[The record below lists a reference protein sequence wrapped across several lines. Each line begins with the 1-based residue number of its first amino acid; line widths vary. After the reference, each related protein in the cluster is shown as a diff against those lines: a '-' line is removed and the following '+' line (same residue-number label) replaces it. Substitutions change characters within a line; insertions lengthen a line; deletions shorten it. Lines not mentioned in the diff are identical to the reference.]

1 MSDLVQLLIIDCTFD
16 SNGKSSNCVK
26 DICSNMNLTKQID
39 GYESIP
45 FHSNWNLTNKYFNAN
60 IKVCISKEF
69 QIEKVNKGYI
79 EAVIILFNLD
89 QENEFIKIKE
99 VSNTLKSGCLEVSIL
114 VNINEQTSGSK
125 YDDVFQW
132 CIDNNFELV
141 QIHDKT
147 EEDEEDEFPEKVG
160 IDRIIEALRSH
171 VWSNHILHEE
181 NDNVRKP
188 NLKSNTKEQ
197 KTDEQGDIENM
208 QTFEELFGNF
218 EKMKEKA
225 QTLHSDDRKE
235 YAEKVTLA
243 FMEAL
248 GIDDED
254 S

>member
-1 MSDLVQLLIIDCTFD
+1 MSDPVQLLIIDCTFD
-16 SNGKSSNCVK
+16 SNGKSSNCVE
-26 DICSNMNLTKQID
+26 DICNNMNFSKQID
-39 GYESIP
+39 GYDSIP
-45 FHSNWNLTNKYFNAN
+45 FHSNWNLTNKYFKAN
-60 IKVCISKEF
+60 IKVCICKEF
-69 QIEKVNKGYI
+69 QIEKVNKGHI

-89 QENEFIKIKE
+89 QDNEYIKIKE
-99 VSNTLKSGCLEVSIL
+99 VSDTLKSGCLEVSIL

-132 CIDNNFELV
+132 CVDNNFELV
-141 QIHDKT
+141 QIHDEK

-160 IDRIIEALRSH
+160 VDRIIEALKSH
-171 VWSNHILHEE
+171 VWSNHTLHEE
-181 NDNVRKP
+181 NDNSRTP
-188 NLKSNTKEQ
+188 NLESNTKKQ
-197 KTDEQGDIENM
+197 KPNEQGDMENM

-225 QTLHSDDRKE
+225 QTLHGDERKE

>member
-1 MSDLVQLLIIDCTFD
+1 MSDPVQLLIIDCTFD
-16 SNGKSSNCVK
+16 SNGKSSNCVE
-26 DICSNMNLTKQID
+26 DICNNMNFSKQID
-39 GYESIP
+39 GYDNIP
-45 FHSNWNLTNKYFNAN
+45 FHSNWNLTNKYFKAN
-60 IKVCISKEF
+60 IKVCICKEF
-69 QIEKVNKGYI
+69 QIEKVNKGHI

-89 QENEFIKIKE
+89 QDNEYIKIKE
-99 VSNTLKSGCLEVSIL
+99 VSDTLKSGCLEVSIL

-132 CIDNNFELV
+132 CVDNNFELV
-141 QIHDKT
+141 QIHDEK

-160 IDRIIEALRSH
+160 VDRIIEALKSH
-171 VWSNHILHEE
+171 VWSNHTLHEE
-181 NDNVRKP
+181 KDNSRTP
-188 NLKSNTKEQ
+188 NLESNTKKQ
-197 KTDEQGDIENM
+197 KPNEQGDMENM

-225 QTLHSDDRKE
+225 QTLHGDERKE

>member
-1 MSDLVQLLIIDCTFD
+1 MSDPVQLLIIDCTFD
-16 SNGKSSNCVK
+16 SNGKSSNCVE
-26 DICSNMNLTKQID
+26 DICNNMNFSKQID
-39 GYESIP
+39 GYDIIP
-45 FHSNWNLTNKYFNAN
+45 FHSNWNLTNKYFKAN
-60 IKVCISKEF
+60 IKVCICKEF
-69 QIEKVNKGYI
+69 QIEKVNKGHI

-89 QENEFIKIKE
+89 QDNEYIKIKE
-99 VSNTLKSGCLEVSIL
+99 VSDTLKSGCLEVSIL

-132 CIDNNFELV
+132 CVDNNFELV
-141 QIHDKT
+141 QIHDEK

-160 IDRIIEALRSH
+160 VDRIIEALKSH
-171 VWSNHILHEE
+171 VWSNHTLHEE
-181 NDNVRKP
+181 NDNSRTP
-188 NLKSNTKEQ
+188 NLESNTKKQ
-197 KTDEQGDIENM
+197 KPNEQGDMENM

-225 QTLHSDDRKE
+225 QTLHGDERKE